1 MAKRITTAELA
12 AEIKV
17 IKENHL
23 VHLSQDIVELK
34 EELKESRTTFQQRL
48 DRLDNRIWAIVLLSL
63 GTLLSTIFSMMI

>member
-12 AEIKV
+12 AEIKM

>member
-48 DRLDNRIWAIVLLSL
+48 DRLDSRIWAIVLLSL